1 MDQSPGAAASAG
13 SSSAVGGRLSL
24 LLEHFGAIL
33 MALTDFVLFQAV
45 ATLLTVA
52 IYFTIPALDASIR
65 PGGADWR
72 WIDIFRIVSP
82 TFTVS
87 GGAVTVL
94 TSYFFARKSQES
106 DRLRQEEA
114 RLRREAEQ
122 QRHEAER
129 ERHEAERERHEAE
142 RERLEAEHER
152 QEEARLRQDA
162 EREHQEAEQR
172 RQEEARL
179 RQEAE
184 ARVQTLEA
192 QLEQATAAPRRRNR
206 RRLRNGPSRRE
217 R

>member
-13 SSSAVGGRLSL
+13 SSSAGGGRLSL

-45 ATLLTVA
+45 ATLLTVS

-65 PGGADWR
+65 QGGADWR

-114 RLRREAEQ
+114 RLRREAE
-122 QRHEAER
+122 RKS
-129 ERHEAERERHEAE
+129 
-142 RERLEAEHER
+142 
-152 QEEARLRQDA
+152 QEDARLRQ
-162 EREHQEAEQR
+162 EAEQQ

-184 ARVQTLEA
+184 SQVQTLKS
-192 QLEQATAAPRRRNR
+192 QLEQATSSRRRNR
-206 RRLRNGPSRRE
+206 RRLRNGASRSG
-217 R
+217 